1 MAGEQPY
8 NAAVDFLDRNVE
20 EGRGNKPAVH
30 EPERSLTYRELLDA
44 AARVGP
50 MLAAFGVEPENRVAL
65 AVFDSLEF
73 PILYWGAMRAGIVPV
88 LLNTRL
94 TAEQYRFQLE
104 DSRSKVALVSAP
116 LLPLIEEA
124 ARGLATL
131 KAIVVVGAG
140 ESTLPKFDDLLA
152 AASPA
157 PAARTSADDVAYWLY
172 SSGTTGNPKGVMHA
186 HATPRLISKYV
197 GCGRLDVREED
208 VCFSA
213 PKMFFSY
220 GLSNSLIVPM
230 GVGASSVICPDHP
243 TPQLVFDLMR
253 KYRPT
258 IFYAVPTL
266 YTIILEDATCQ
277 ADSGW
282 SRVRYCFSAGEP
294 LPAHV
299 GAAWRERFGVDIVN
313 GVGTTEMGH
322 LFLTNIPGKV
332 EYGTSGVPVEGYE
345 VKLVDDDERELAG
358 GNVIGEL
365 LVRSPTSALGYWNQR
380 GKTRRTF
387 LGEWTRTGDKY
398 ERRADG
404 VYLYCGRNDDMFK
417 VSAIWVSPFE
427 VEAALTS
434 HPRVLEA
441 AVIPFE
447 TKEGLL
453 KPKAFVVLK
462 ETGDE
467 PPGRALYEELKI
479 HVKRSI
485 GPWKYPRW
493 IEFVASLP
501 RTATGKLQRYKLREW
516 NEKLARQP
524 PPRPRARKLKE

>member
-1 MAGEQPY
+1 MAGERHY

-20 EGRGNKPAVH
+20 EGRGDKAALH
-30 EPERSLTYRELLDA
+30 EAGRSLTYSGLLDV

-50 MLAAFGVEPENRVAL
+50 LLAAFGVEPENRVAL
-65 AVFDSLEF
+65 VVLDSLEF
-73 PILYWGAMRAGIVPV
+73 PILFWGAIRAGIVPV

-94 TAEQYRFQLE
+94 TADQYRFLLA
-104 DSRSKVALVSAP
+104 DSRAKVVLVSAP

-124 ARGLATL
+124 ARAVPTL
-131 KAIVVVGAG
+131 KHIVVVGAS
-140 ESTLPKFDDLLA
+140 ESALPKFDDLLA
-152 AASPA
+152 AAPPA
-157 PAARTSADDVAYWLY
+157 GAACTYADDVAYWLY
-172 SSGTTGNPKGVMHA
+172 SSGTTGNPKGVMHV
-186 HATPRLISKYV
+186 HGTPRLISRHV
-197 GCGRLDVREED
+197 GHGRLGVRAED
-208 VCFSA
+208 LTFST
-213 PKMFFSY
+213 PKMYFSY

-230 GVGASSVICPDHP
+230 GAGATAVICSDHP
-243 TPQLVFDLMR
+243 TPQLIGALMR
-253 KYRPT
+253 QFQPT

-266 YTIILEDATCQ
+266 YTIMLDDPACQ

-299 GAAWRERFGVDIVN
+299 GTTWRERFGVDIVN

-322 LFLTNIPGKV
+322 LFLTNLPGKV
-332 EYGTSGVPVEGYE
+332 EYGTSGVPIEGFDL
-345 VKLVDDDERELAG
+345 KLLDDEERELAG
-358 GNVIGEL
+358 GGVIGEL
-365 LVRSPTSALGYWNQR
+365 VVRAPTSALGYWNQR
-380 GKTRRTF
+380 DKSRSTF
-387 LGEWTRTGDKY
+387 VGEWTRTGDKY
-398 ERRADG
+398 ERREDG
-404 VYLYCGRNDDMFK
+404 VYLYCGRKDDMFK
-417 VSAIWVSPFE
+417 VSGIWVSPFE

-447 TKEGLL
+447 TKDGLL

-462 ETGDE
+462 DPGDE
-467 PPGRALYEELKI
+467 PPGRALYEELKF

-493 IEFVASLP
+493 IEFVPSLP

-516 NEKLARQP
+516 NEKLAQP
-524 PPRPRARKLKE
+524 QPKARSRKA